1 MAEDQTQEI
10 DIDERLAKAAELNIG
25 GDDSDDDDIQ
35 MGDFD
40 LEADLRGDKPSPADL
55 RGSLTKRTRANE
67 ESDDLEP
74 IADDEEEETEEV
86 EEEVPAD
93 EATAS
98 TADFDKT
105 FFEKFKAKTGVDLS
119 AKYKDVDSASEGLAH
134 LIHKIGERD
143 QLAEYGRKL
152 LESPQEVFEHLRKI
166 LPNLQQQAAVDEPD
180 KPDPNVPAW
189 DDAWLEQV
197 QRDEKGALVPLPGA
211 DPSIPAKIAK
221 YQDYLHKRT
230 REIASDPKKA
240 LKPLFEKDFAALAA
254 KAAKDAVE
262 QYKREQEQTQ
272 HVNAAQAEAWSIL
285 QEERGWIYVDG
296 DVKKGPSEAGK
307 IFKKYIDYAEAPI
320 DAAGTPRIP
329 GLKDRRDYAKAKTY
343 EELMLTQ
350 QRNNGTQRQARQVKV
365 EKKPVRGAGR
375 QGPARGGWKKGVSLE
390 QALMSAINGAQ
401 ED

>member
-1 MAEDQTQEI
+1 MADDQTQSI
-10 DIDERLAKAAELNIG
+10 DIDERLAKAAELNLE

-35 MGDFD
+35 MGAFD

-55 RGSLTKRTRANE
+55 RGSLGKRQRAE
-67 ESDDLEP
+67 EENDDLEP
-74 IADDEEEETEEV
+74 LADDDDEEEELE
-86 EEEVPAD
+86 EEEVVEGA
-93 EATAS
+93 AQQQQA
-98 TADFDKT
+98 ADFDKQ
-105 FFEKFKAKTGVDLS
+105 FFERFKAKTGIDLS
-119 AKYKDVDSASEGLAH
+119 AKYRDVDSASEGLGN
-134 LIHKIGERD
+134 LVHKIGERD

-152 LESPQEVFEHLRKI
+152 LESPQEVFEHLQKI
-166 LPNLQQQAAVDEPD
+166 LPNVAQQKTVEED

-197 QRDEKGALVPLPGA
+197 QRDEKGALVPMPGA

-262 QYKREQEQTQ
+262 QYKREQQQVQ

-307 IFKKYIDYAEAPI
+307 IFKRYIDYAEAPV

-350 QRNNGTQRQARQVKV
+350 QRNNGTQRQARQAKV

-390 QALMSAINGAQ
+390 QALMAAINGAQ

>member
-35 MGDFD
+35 MDDFD

-55 RGSLTKRTRANE
+55 RGSLTKRTRADE

-74 IADDEEEETEEV
+74 IADDDEEEVEEV

-105 FFEKFKAKTGVDLS
+105 FFEKFKAKTGIDLS
-119 AKYKDVDSASEGLAH
+119 AKYKDVDSASEGLSH

-152 LESPQEVFEHLRKI
+152 LESPQEVFEHLQKI
-166 LPNLQQQAAVDEPD
+166 LPKVTQAAAVEED

-197 QRDEKGALVPLPGA
+197 QRDDKGNLVPLPGA
-211 DPSIPAKIAK
+211 DPSIPSKIAK

-230 REIASDPKKA
+230 REIAADPKKA
-240 LKPLFEKDFAALAA
+240 LKPLFEKDFASIAE
-254 KAAKDAVE
+254 KAARDAVE
-262 QYKREQEQTQ
+262 QYKREQQQQQ
-272 HVNAAQAEAWSIL
+272 HVTAAQAEAWSIL
-285 QEERGWIYVDG
+285 QEESRWIYVDG

-343 EELMLTQ
+343 EELTLTQ
-350 QRNNGTQRQARQVKV
+350 RRNENPARQARQVKA
-365 EKKPVRGAGR
+365 EKKPVRGAGKA
-375 QGPARGGWKKGVSLE
+375 PARGGWKKGVSLE
-390 QALMSAINGAQ
+390 QALLAAVNGAQ

>member
-1 MAEDQTQEI
+1 MPEDLTQDI

-35 MGDFD
+35 MGAFD

-55 RGSLTKRTRANE
+55 RSSLSKRTRAEE

-74 IADDEEEETEEV
+74 VVDDEEEVEEV
-86 EEEVPAD
+86 D
-93 EATAS
+93 EAVEEAEAS
-98 TADFDKT
+98 ATDFNKL

-119 AKYKDVDSASEGLAH
+119 AKYKDAEAASEGLGH
-134 LIHKIGERD
+134 LIHRIGERD

-152 LESPQEVFEHLRKI
+152 LESPQEVFEHLQKI
-166 LPNLQQQAAVDEPD
+166 LPSAGKAAEATTED

-197 QRDEKGALVPLPGA
+197 QRDEKGNLVPLAGA

-240 LKPLFEKDFAALAA
+240 LKPLFEKDFAAMAA

-262 QYKREQEQTQ
+262 QYKLEQQQIQ
-272 HVNAAQAEAWSIL
+272 HVGAARAEAWSIL
-285 QEERGWIYVDG
+285 QEEKAWIYVDG
-296 DVKKGPSEAGK
+296 DAAKGPSEAGK
-307 IFKKYIDYAEAPI
+307 IFKKYIDYAETPV

-343 EELMLTQ
+343 EELMLLQ
-350 QRNNGTQRQARQVKV
+350 KRNGAPTRQARQAKA

-375 QGPARGGWKKGVSLE
+375 PNKSGWQKGVSLE
-390 QALMSAINGAQ
+390 QALMAAINGAQ